1 MTVNL
6 IVLSHGCAMGWT
18 SPFIPY
24 LQSTTTHLSSGP
36 LTSDDVSWIGSLLS
50 FGGILGTLIYSAISQ
65 KFGKRAALFLLII
78 PHVGFW
84 ILIYF
89 ATNAYHLYLAR
100 TLAGLT
106 GGGALRTISVY
117 VSEISES
124 RIRGSLGSLMILALS
139 TGILVVFVAGAYLSY
154 FFVPIVL
161 HVFPTIFFISLFF
174 IHDTPASLLNRNKTD
189 EAFESLKFY
198 RTCGD
203 DKSMIE
209 IFSKEFE
216 SLKKTVSKKKE
227 VKLEL
232 ADFRMCK
239 SKLFEF

>member
-1 MTVNL
+1 
-6 IVLSHGCAMGWT
+6 MGWT

-24 LQSTTTHLSSGP
+24 LQSANTHLASGP

-50 FGGILGTLIYSAISQ
+50 IGGFFGILIFSSISQ
-65 KFGKRAALFLLII
+65 KFGKRTALFLLIV
-78 PHVGFW
+78 PHVLFW
-84 ILIYF
+84 ILVYF
-89 ATNAYHLYLAR
+89 ATHAYHLYLAR

-117 VSEISES
+117 VSEIAES
-124 RIRGSLGSLMILALS
+124 RIRGSLGYLLILSLS
-139 TGILVVFVAGAYLSY
+139 SGILLVFVAGAYLSY

-174 IHDTPASLLNRNKTD
+174 IHDTPTSLLNRNRND

-203 DKSMIE
+203 DKSLVDIV
-209 IFSKEFE
+209 STEFE
-216 SLKKTVSKKKE
+216 VLKKTVRTKKE

-232 ADFRMCK
+232 ADFRRCRPTRFN
-239 SKLFEF
+239 LGF

>member
-1 MTVNL
+1 
-6 IVLSHGCAMGWT
+6 MGWT

-24 LQSTTTHLSSGP
+24 LQSAETHLTSGP
-36 LTSDDVSWIGSLLS
+36 LTYDDVSWIGSVLS
-50 FGGILGTLIYSAISQ
+50 IGGIIGTFMFSAISQ
-65 KFGKRAALFLLII
+65 KFGKRTALFLLII
-78 PHVGFW
+78 PHVLFW
-84 ILIYF
+84 VLIYF
-89 ATNAYHLYLAR
+89 ATHAYHLYLAR
-100 TLAGLT
+100 ALAGLT

-139 TGILVVFVAGAYLSY
+139 SGIFIVFVAGAYLSY

-161 HVFPTIFFISLFF
+161 HAFPTMFFISLFF
-174 IHDTPASLLNRNKTD
+174 IHDTPSSLLNRNKND

-203 DKSMIE
+203 DKTMVE
-209 IFSKEFE
+209 IVAKEFE
-216 SLKKTVSKKKE
+216 LLKKTVRMKKE

-232 ADFRMCK
+232 ADFCK
-239 SKLFEF
+239 TKSNHLSS